1 MNWKLAAFFCATACF
16 AGDFELGLSVGY
28 GAYRNAS
35 VTSPAGS
42 AVAGFDNRIAAGAF
56 FGEDLYQHLS
66 GEVRYDFQD
75 GGGFLSTTGA
85 QQSISGRSHAV
96 HYDFLLHARRR
107 EAALRPFV
115 AFGGG
120 IKEYQ
125 FTGPS
130 AAFFPAA
137 LIHGHQAVGLLSVG
151 AGVRY
156 RVTNRIYVRGDFRD
170 YITPMP
176 TSLFRPAAGAH
187 DEGFFHQFTPMVSV
201 SFRP

>member
-16 AGDFELGLSVGY
+16 AGDYELGLSVGY

-42 AVAGFDNRIAAGAF
+42 AVAGFENQVAAGAF

-75 GGGFLSTTGA
+75 GGGFLSTTLA
-85 QQSISGRSHAV
+85 KASIPGRSHAV

-120 IKEYQ
+120 VKVYQ
-125 FTGPS
+125 FSGPS
-130 AAFFPAA
+130 VGLSQAV
-137 LIHGHQAVGLLSVG
+137 LINDEQVVGLLSVG

-156 RVTNRIYVRGDFRD
+156 RLTNRIYVRGDFRD

-176 TSLFRPAAGAH
+176 TSLFLPTPGAH
-187 DEGFFHQFTPMVSV
+187 DQGFFHQFTPMVSV